1 MPLMPKSRGRK
12 KSKKGTRRRG
22 PSPLSPLPS
31 SVPHPAPPISEL
43 VEIVMRGDDA
53 LSEEDP
59 FVVEMWAS
67 HMLGTFYKLPLP
79 FQVRDEFERSLE
91 ASLLEAID
99 ESEGENRLAIL
110 RALAAVAPAPIGP
123 AAQARAVI
131 LSEEGVADPPWAHE
145 IGRPEFVDAWMS
157 EDPFGD
163 QRGYFARF
171 RYPGRAPHTVMG
183 LYDVNLGG
191 IVKDSFAVYTK
202 RDLRSVPTREEMSYR
217 EIDPEAMAIEILAG
231 IGTGDIY
238 IDNDW
243 TEDFRKTRALLA
255 VRMSLLVDEE
265 PRVLS
270 APDPVSDESRAE
282 LIEEFTR
289 SEHATGLEAEDPI
302 LHHIMV
308 FRCDYS
314 DGDPLRWSP
323 IAVELFMVDF
333 LPRKATLDA
342 IEIRN
347 LPTVLKA
354 WVEFALVKRGLERRW
369 VDETQAAVDRW
380 TTEFRKEVTNPDS
393 FGPAKAIGQ
402 AMMADGIDITDR
414 RSVDGWMEEFNR
426 RPSEERGEF
435 PRDR

>member
-1 MPLMPKSRGRK
+1 
-12 KSKKGTRRRG
+12 
-22 PSPLSPLPS
+22 
-31 SVPHPAPPISEL
+31 
-43 VEIVMRGDDA
+43 
-53 LSEEDP
+53 
-59 FVVEMWAS
+59 
-67 HMLGTFYKLPLP
+67 
-79 FQVRDEFERSLE
+79 
-91 ASLLEAID
+91 
-99 ESEGENRLAIL
+99 
-110 RALAAVAPAPIGP
+110 
-123 AAQARAVI
+123 
-131 LSEEGVADPPWAHE
+131 
-145 IGRPEFVDAWMS
+145 
-157 EDPFGD
+157 
-163 QRGYFARF
+163 
-171 RYPGRAPHTVMG
+171 
-183 LYDVNLGG
+183 
-191 IVKDSFAVYTK
+191 
-202 RDLRSVPTREEMSYR
+202 
-217 EIDPEAMAIEILAG
+217 
-231 IGTGDIY
+231 
-238 IDNDW
+238 
-243 TEDFRKTRALLA
+243 
-255 VRMSLLVDEE
+255 MSLLVDEE